1 MQPRRRFARAPA
13 AVAAGLSVLGIER
26 RPMDIIVVGG
36 GIGGLTLALTLHASG
51 AGHRIRVFEAAP
63 ELRALGVGINLGA
76 HAMKEMSALGLED
89 ELVATSCQP
98 TDYAFFTR
106 HGQLVYR
113 QPWGKAAG
121 HLWPHISLLRS
132 DLQRVLLGA
141 VQARI
146 GPDNVILG
154 HRCTGVEQNGSRVT
168 AHFAAPDGAGLPPAE
183 GDVLIACDGV
193 HSAVRAQFY
202 PNEGPFCYRGLN
214 LWRGTTLI
222 KPLLTGAS
230 LARIGARHT
239 TIIIYPL
246 RNNYDGRGHQL
257 VNWVCEIE
265 REEAVPVDWN
275 RPGRLEDFF
284 PAYQDWVFDW
294 VDVPALIRAANQ
306 VLSYPMVDRDP
317 LPRWTFGRV
326 TLLGDA
332 AHPMY
337 PQGGNGG
344 AQAILDAACLARLL
358 KSEPDPAAALAAY
371 EAERLPVTSRIVVQ
385 NRTAPPNL
393 LVDLVERRTGDKP
406 FKRLEDVVSQDEMR
420 AIVEDYQKTAG
431 YHVSQVSQ
439 R

>member
-1 MQPRRRFARAPA
+1 
-13 AVAAGLSVLGIER
+13 
-26 RPMDIIVVGG
+26 MDVIVIGG
-36 GIGGLTLALTLHASG
+36 GIGGLTLALTLHA
-51 AGHRIRVFEAAP
+51 AKAARRIRVFEAAP

-98 TDYAFFTR
+98 QDYAFFTR

-121 HLWPHISLLRS
+121 HLWPHISLLRP

-141 VQARI
+141 VENRI
-146 GPDNVILG
+146 GSDNVILG
-154 HRCTGVEQNGSRVT
+154 HRCTGIEQGGGRITARFAGTDGS
-168 AHFAAPDGAGLPPAE
+168 ALPSAE
-183 GDVLIACDGV
+183 GDVVIACDGI

-202 PNEGPFCYRGLN
+202 PNEGAFCYRGLN
-214 LWRGTTLI
+214 LWRGTSLI
-222 KPLLTGAS
+222 KPYLTGAS

-246 RNNYDGRGHQL
+246 RNNYDGEGNQL

-265 REEAVPVDWN
+265 RDVAVPVDWN
-275 RPGRLEDFF
+275 KPGRIEDFLHE
-284 PAYQDWVFDW
+284 YENWRFDW
-294 VDVPALIRAANQ
+294 MDVPALIRGATQ
-306 VLSYPMVDRDP
+306 ILSYPMVDRDP
-317 LPRWTFGRV
+317 LPRWSFERV

-344 AQAILDAACLARLL
+344 AQAILDAAALARLL
-358 KSEPDPAAALAAY
+358 KSEPDPVAALAAY
-371 EAERLPVTSRIVVQ
+371 EAERRPVTSRIVVQ

-393 LVDLVERRTGDKP
+393 LVDMVEQRTGDKP
-406 FKRLEDVVSQDEMR
+406 FERLEDVISQDEMK
-420 AIVEDYQKTAG
+420 AVIENYQKTAG
-431 YHVSQVSQ
+431 YHVQQVSPQ
-439 R
+439 PSSPGRA

>member
-1 MQPRRRFARAPA
+1 MD
-13 AVAAGLSVLGIER
+13 VLVI
-26 RPMDIIVVGG
+26 GG
-36 GIGGLTLALTLHASG
+36 GIGGLTLALALHA
-51 AGHRIRVFEAAP
+51 AKVARRIRVFEASP

-98 TDYAFFTR
+98 QDYAFFTR

-113 QPWGKAAG
+113 EPWGKAAG
-121 HLWPHISLLRS
+121 HQWPHISLLRS

-141 VQARI
+141 VRERI
-146 GPDNVILG
+146 GAENVILG
-154 HRCTGVEQNGSRVT
+154 HRCIGVEQVGDRVT
-168 AHFAAPDGAGLPPAE
+168 ARFAAPDGAALQPAD

-193 HSAVRAQFY
+193 HSVVRAQFY
-202 PNEGPFCYRGLN
+202 PNEGPFCFRGLN
-214 LWRGTTLI
+214 LWRGTTVC
-222 KPLLTGAS
+222 KPYLTGAS
-230 LARIGARHT
+230 LARIGARHS

-246 RNNYDGRGHQL
+246 RNDYDGAGNQL

-265 REEAVPVDWN
+265 RDVAVPVDWN
-275 RPGRLEDFF
+275 KPGRLEDFLHV
-284 PAYQDWVFDW
+284 YKDWVFDW
-294 VDVPALIRAANQ
+294 MDVPALIRGATQ
-306 VLSYPMVDRDP
+306 ILSYPMVDRDP

-344 AQAILDAACLARLL
+344 AQSILDAATLARLL
-358 KSEPDPAAALAAY
+358 GSEPDPVSALRAY

-406 FKRLEDVVSQDEMR
+406 FERLEDVVSQAEMK
-420 AIVEDYQKTAG
+420 AIVENYQKTAG
-431 YHVSQVSQ
+431 YHVQQVS
-439 R
+439 RR